1 MRPSI
6 VSAGYVAHRPK
17 TAERLPPAVAMFHT
31 AGMRRS
37 LLVIGSF
44 TPVEGSNCTKSRMR
58 CSSGLVPVIIV
69 VQTSGESG
77 GEIVF
82 RRPPVPSAASFA
94 SAGMTPRAVY

>member
-1 MRPSI
+1 
-6 VSAGYVAHRPK
+6 
-17 TAERLPPAVAMFHT
+17 MFHT
-31 AGMRRS
+31 AGIRRS

-44 TPVEGSNCTKSRMR
+44 TPVAGSNCTKSRMR

-69 VQTSGESG
+69 VQTRGESG